1 MKVIILE
8 TTNARQ
14 NLATEEYLLRHT
26 EDEFFMLWRNEK
38 SVIIGKNQN
47 AYAEIDREFADQKGI
62 SVVRRMTGG
71 GAVFHDLGNVNFTYI
86 LRGEERFSDYSF
98 FTSTV
103 IDYLKT
109 LGITATLSGRN
120 DMLIDGKKFSG
131 NAECIH
137 KDRVLHHG
145 TIMLGADV
153 SQMTGVLNPD
163 PLKVQSKGIKSV
175 KSRVTNINE
184 HLKTPVS
191 PEDFIKG
198 LCESV
203 LNTHKNA
210 EIYSLSPKDT
220 QKIGEIQREKYDK
233 WEYNFGFKQNFSVT
247 NRKKFDG
254 GILECHLDLKDGR
267 ISDIKFFGDY
277 FCKKDTVE
285 LQQMLKNVPFT
296 PKDLSEKLKDIN
308 IDDYFSG
315 IAADEVLS
323 LMF

>member
-1 MKVIILE
+1 MKVLILE
-8 TTNARQ
+8 TTDVRV
-14 NLATEEYLLRHT
+14 NLATEEYLLKHT
-26 EDEFFMLWRNEK
+26 DDEFFMLWRNEK

-47 AYAEIDREFADQKGI
+47 AYAEIDREFAEEKGI
-62 SVVRRMTGG
+62 SVVRIMTGG

-98 FTSTV
+98 FSDT
-103 IDYLKT
+103 IIKYLKS

-120 DMLIDGKKFSG
+120 DLLIMGKKFSG
-131 NAECIH
+131 NAECIY

-145 TIMLGADV
+145 TVMLGADV

-175 KSRVTNINE
+175 KSRVTNIND
-184 HLKTPVS
+184 HLKNPVS

-210 EIYSLSPKDT
+210 EMYTLSQSDM
-220 QKIGEIQREKYDK
+220 QKIREIQREKYDR
-233 WEYNFGFKQNFSVT
+233 WEYNFGFKQDFSII

-254 GILECHLDLKDGR
+254 GILECRLSLRDGR

-277 FCKKDTVE
+277 FSKKDTGE
-285 LQQMLKNVPFT
+285 IEALL
-296 PKDLSEKLKDIN
+296 KDLPFNPKEIQKVFDNIN
-308 IDDYFSG
+308 TDDYFSG
-315 IAADEVLS
+315 ITKQEVVS